1 MSTSTDASKS
11 SAGPA
16 TSAESGKNE
25 SRGDRLSFKRSHVYS
40 ALIPLAFV
48 VGLATGFLF
57 WGRTPAPSAPP
68 VAAGGN
74 QAPTRLEVSTDD
86 DPSLGPA
93 DAPITIVEFSDYN
106 CPYCEKWHVETFQP
120 LMAAYPDQILFVYR
134 DFPITS
140 QESMAAAQ
148 VAQCAGEQDAYWPF
162 HDSLLSGGL
171 ELGREAYE
179 QYAVRLGLNVEALLG
194 CLDSGKYNDEVQAD
208 ARYAAGLGV
217 SGTPTFFINGLPL
230 VGAQPLSEFQAV
242 IESELQG

>member
-1 MSTSTDASKS
+1 MSSSADASKNP
-11 SAGPA
+11 AG
-16 TSAESGKNE
+16 SGVNE
-25 SRGDRLSFKRSHVYS
+25 PQADRLSFKRSHVYT
-40 ALIPLAFV
+40 ALVPLAFV

-57 WGRTPAPSAPP
+57 WGRTPAPAAPA
-68 VAAGGN
+68 VVAGGN

-86 DPSLGPA
+86 DPALGPA

-106 CPYCEKWHVETFQP
+106 CPYCEKWHAETFQP
-120 LMAAYPDQILFVYR
+120 LMAAYPDLIRFVYR

-148 VAQCAGEQDAYWPF
+148 VAQCAGEQDAYWSF

-171 ELGREAYE
+171 ELGREAYQ
-179 QYAVRLGLNVEALLG
+179 QYATRLGLDVESLLA

-242 IESELQG
+242 IDSELQG